1 MVKGGALEAMSSTDG
16 VWVLVEYRDD
26 KLEDGSLE
34 LVGHGR
40 EVAGKTGQE
49 LAAVIFGE
57 IPGELVTQLARYGAS
72 RVLCIKHL
80 AAPER
85 SVEIDTQLLSA
96 AIEQHSPDMVL
107 SLESITGADI
117 ARRLAARL
125 GTGLVTACDRLDVG
139 EDNLLAAVKPIYGS
153 KASATIICPTSRP
166 QMATVNP
173 DAIDL
178 KTPDDTASAE
188 VVVLPVDIDLEDPGT
203 KAVDLLRGDPRL
215 VALVEAEIV
224 VAGGI
229 GLGSRENW
237 KLVEELAD
245 AIGGSVAATRRAV
258 DDEWITSDRQVGL
271 TGKTVRP
278 KLYIACGISGAIQHT
293 MGMKDAKA
301 IIAIN
306 TDREAPIFKMAD
318 VGVVGDVLKVLPVLT
333 AKLREALKD
342 KPEPGADAVF
352 EALSNP

>member
-1 MVKGGALEAMSSTDG
+1 MSSGGG
-16 VWVLVEYRDD
+16 VWVLIEHRDG

-34 LVGHGR
+34 LAGHSR
-40 EVAGKTGQE
+40 EVAGKMDQE
-49 LAAVIFGE
+49 LAAVVFGDM
-57 IPGELVTQLARYGAS
+57 PGDMATQLARYGAS
-72 RVLCIKHL
+72 RVLCIQH
-80 AAPER
+80 AAAGER
-85 SVEIDTQLLSA
+85 SVEADTQLLVA
-96 AIEQHSPDMVL
+96 AIEQHKPDTVL
-107 SLESITGADI
+107 LLESITGADL
-117 ARRLAARL
+117 ARRVAARL

-178 KTPDDTASAE
+178 KTPDDNATPEIVA
-188 VVVLPVDIDLEDPGT
+188 LPIDVELEEPRTTTVDFLQGN
-203 KAVDLLRGDPRL
+203 PRL

-224 VAGGI
+224 VAGGM
-229 GLGSRENW
+229 GLGSSENW
-237 KLVEELAD
+237 RLVEELAD

-258 DDEWITSDRQVGL
+258 DEEWITSDRQIGL

-278 KLYIACGISGAIQHT
+278 KLYVACGISGAIQHT
-293 MGMKDAKA
+293 MGMKDARA
-301 IIAIN
+301 IIAVN

-342 KPEPGADAVF
+342 KPQPGADEVF
-352 EALSNP
+352 GALSNP